1 MQSIASCL
9 AFSAHFMQY
18 LVLQEGQVYT
28 SPLISPLWRR
38 QKFSLNF
45 VEGGRTGGGGI
56 FLSFMIYMMIKF
68 LDLPSYLELFIKRY
82 KS

>member
-45 VEGGRTGGGGI
+45 VEGGKDWGRGN
-56 FLSFMIYMMIKF
+56 FFVVH
-68 LDLPSYLELFIKRY
+68 DLYDDKISQSSLLLRAFY
-82 KS
+82 KKV